1 MYCRKVRVEASYSF
15 QRNNLWQFLCAISIL
30 PFIKFLTIQ
39 KLEKVPYVIK
49 EKKEGEKLI
58 CHVVTPQGSKYEDKT
73 HFMGEKLR
81 DADIRLYYL

>member
-1 MYCRKVRVEASYSF
+1 MAVPLRDFHFTLHKISNDSETGKSTLCYKRK
-15 QRNNLWQFLCAISIL
+15 
-30 PFIKFLTIQ
+30 
-39 KLEKVPYVIK
+39 
-49 EKKEGEKLI
+49 KKEGEKLI